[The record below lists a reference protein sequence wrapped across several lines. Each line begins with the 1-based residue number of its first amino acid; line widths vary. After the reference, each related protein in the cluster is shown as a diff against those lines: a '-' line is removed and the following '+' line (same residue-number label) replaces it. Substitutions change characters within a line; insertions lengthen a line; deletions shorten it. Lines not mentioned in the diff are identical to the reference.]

1 MKRPPSLTLRLIAT
15 LAAVQT
21 LVMAAIV
28 TFIIGFQIN
37 RYGSEAVMAN
47 FVINLVAD
55 SLAVDD
61 QGRAVLN
68 ETPIL
73 KNLMERHPTLWF
85 RALTRH
91 GDIAHG
97 ERPPSIPRPIAK
109 PLGEGQ
115 DFSIAW
121 AVRENGHIVA
131 VIKSPENELP
141 VLDSAVIEAGVLALQ
156 NADIPDLILDT
167 LSMMEGVIPVLGP
180 PVAAA
185 LIAIALV
192 VRRQLRVLRRAST
205 AAAALNPDRRGAR
218 LPEDKIPREVLP
230 LIRSV
235 NAMLERLD
243 EWSERQR
250 RFIADAAHELRT
262 PIAILRTRLDAL
274 PDDPLKDALLRD
286 ARRLSDLSTKLLDL
300 ERLRVSEASLAP
312 LDLVA
317 LAREAVADFAPLATD
332 EGYEISFSSDA
343 ARLDILG
350 DATALRRAVG
360 NLIDNAI
367 RHGGG
372 RGGIRVA
379 VFAAG
384 DLVVEDDG
392 PGVQPQHAPYIF
404 DPFFRGSKTGQG
416 TGLGLHLVRD
426 IIRAHP
432 GAAISLE
439 SPAPAAGA
447 RFRLHFSVLPTQS

>member
-21 LVMAAIV
+21 LVMAAVV
-28 TFIIGFQIN
+28 TFIVGSQIN

-47 FVINLVAD
+47 FVVNVVAD
-55 SLAVDD
+55 SLAVDE

-73 KNLMERHPTLWF
+73 KNLLKRHPALWF
-85 RALTRH
+85 RALTMH
-91 GDIAHG
+91 GDLARG

-131 VIKSPENELP
+131 VIKSPENDLP
-141 VLDSAVIEAGVLALQ
+141 VLGSAVIEAGVLALQ

-167 LSMMEGVIPVLGP
+167 LSNIEGVIPVFGP
-180 PVAAA
+180 SVAAA

-192 VRRQLRVLRRAST
+192 VRRQLRVLRRAS
-205 AAAALNPDRRGAR
+205 AAAGALNPDRRGAR

-274 PDDPLKDALLRD
+274 PDDPLKDTLLRD

-317 LAREAVADFAPLATD
+317 LARESVADFAPLATE
-332 EGYEISFSSDA
+332 EGYEISFSGES

-367 RHGGG
+367 RHAGG

-379 VFAAG
+379 VFADG
-384 DLVVEDDG
+384 DLTVEE
-392 PGVQPQHAPYIF
+392 
-404 DPFFRGSKTGQG
+404 T
-416 TGLGLHLVRD
+416 
-426 IIRAHP
+426 
-432 GAAISLE
+432 
-439 SPAPAAGA
+439 APACRHSTPPTSSIPSFAGPRPGREPGWGCIWFA
-447 RFRLHFSVLPTQS
+447 RSSAPIPARRSA

>member
-1 MKRPPSLTLRLIAT
+1 VKRPPSLTLRLIAT

-21 LVMAAIV
+21 LVIAAVV
-28 TFIIGFQIN
+28 TFIIGSQIN
-37 RYGSEAVMAN
+37 RYGAEAWMAN
-47 FVINLVAD
+47 LVANAVAD

-61 QGRAVLN
+61 QGRAILK
-68 ETPIL
+68 ESPIL
-73 KNLMERHPTLWF
+73 KNLLERHPALWF
-85 RALTRH
+85 RALTTH
-91 GDIAHG
+91 GDLARG
-97 ERPPSIPRPIAK
+97 ERPPSIPRPFDK
-109 PLGEGQ
+109 PPGDGQ
-115 DFSIAW
+115 DFSITW
-121 AVRENGHIVA
+121 AIRENGHIVA
-131 VIKSPENELP
+131 VVKSPEGELP
-141 VLDSAVIEAGVLALQ
+141 VFSSAVIEAGVLEFQ
-156 NADIPDLILDT
+156 NADIPDLIVDT
-167 LSMMEGVIPVLGP
+167 LSNIEGVIPVFGP
-180 PVAAA
+180 SLAAA

-192 VRRQLRVLRRAST
+192 VRRQLRVLRRASA

-218 LPEDKIPREVLP
+218 LPEDNIPREVLA

-274 PDDPLKDALLRD
+274 PDDPLKDTLLRD

-317 LAREAVADFAPLATD
+317 LTREAVADVAPLATE
-332 EGYEISFSSDA
+332 EGYEISFSSETE
-343 ARLDILG
+343 RLDILG

-379 VFAAG
+379 VFADG
-384 DLVVEDDG
+384 GLIVEDDG
-392 PGVQPQHAPYIF
+392 PGVPPQHAPYIF
-404 DPFFRGSKTGQG
+404 DPFFRGTKTGQG
-416 TGLGLHLVRD
+416 TGLGLHLVRE

-432 GAAISLE
+432 GAAISLDSRAPE
-439 SPAPAAGA
+439 SGA
-447 RFRLHFSVLPTQS
+447 RFRLHFLVLPSQS